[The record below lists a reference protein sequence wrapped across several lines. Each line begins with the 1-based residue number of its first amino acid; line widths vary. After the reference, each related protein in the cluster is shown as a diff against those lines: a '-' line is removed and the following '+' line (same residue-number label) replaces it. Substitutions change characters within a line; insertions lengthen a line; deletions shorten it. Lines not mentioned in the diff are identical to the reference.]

1 MGRDATTLERI
12 YERTEGRCHLCRKK
26 LSRRNYGL
34 LGRRGAWEV
43 EHSTARANGGT
54 DHGNNL
60 YAACIACNR
69 QKGTL
74 STRAARARN
83 GYTRAPYPKKQR
95 TRNAITGA
103 TIGSVALGVLFPQYR
118 LLSWVVGAAVGAL
131 AGSKAEPD

>member
-1 MGRDATTLERI
+1 MGHDATTLKRI
-12 YERTEGRCHLCRKK
+12 YDRTEGRCHLCRKK
-26 LSRRNYGL
+26 LSLRNYGL

-43 EHSTARANGGT
+43 EHSTARTNGGT

-60 YAACIACNR
+60 YAACTVCNR

-83 GYTRAPYPKKQR
+83 GYKCAPYSKKHR

-103 TIGSVALGVLFPQYR
+103 TLGSVALGVLFPQYR